1 MNVHKLIFI
10 FFLCGVA
17 YGQNTPT
24 SLTIQK
30 DLRVQGQTVLGG
42 VAKERDIT
50 MTADTIRIKNLDGTG
65 TLLTI
70 DVNGD
75 VVRGTA
81 GAGGVSGLNVGD
93 VLYGASDGTIEQEGE
108 FTYDETINTLLIQGG
123 VSGGLSVTDVGAI
136 VTNVFAGSVTTS
148 DGTDQVS
155 LTENDVIVTINGNS
169 TTFTRASGGSSH
181 TLTFPNAQGGANT
194 RLTNDGSGNLS
205 WAQDIVFEG
214 STDDANETTL
224 TATDPTA
231 DRTVTIQDITGT
243 IPMAVGTPVSLTGQ
257 TASIAATTA
266 YTAPVDGYYAVYYNA
281 TITTAATTSCV
292 LGPLQVRYTE
302 ATDNVVKTF
311 PTSSVN
317 FITQT
322 NRNNTDAAIGGMFM
336 VHAKAGTNIQYIM
349 GYTSSGATAMQYNL
363 EITVIKIR

>member
-1 MNVHKLIFI
+1 MRRLLIISFI
-10 FFLCGVA
+10 WGVC
-17 YGQNTPT
+17 YGQSNPV
-24 SLTIQK
+24 SLTVQK

-65 TLLTI
+65 SLLTI

-75 VVRGTA
+75 VVRGSA
-81 GAGGVSGLNVGD
+81 GAGGVTGLSED
-93 VLYGASDGTIEQEGE
+93 QVLFGKADGTIEQSANFKYTGTE
-108 FTYDETINTLLIQGG
+108 
-123 VSGGLSVTDVGAI
+123 LSL
-136 VTNVFAGSVTTS
+136 S
-148 DGTDQVS
+148 DGTDFMRIGDES
-155 LTENDVIVTINGNS
+155 IRWDKSGYTAIYRT
-169 TTFTRASGGSSH
+169 SGGTNH
-181 TLTFPNAQGGANT
+181 DMYLPNAQGGANT

-205 WAQDIVFEG
+205 WAQDVVFEG

-224 TATDPTA
+224 TPTDPTA
-231 DRTVTIQDITGT
+231 DNTVTIQNITGT

-266 YTAPVDGYYAVYYNA
+266 YTAPVDGYYQVCFNA
-281 TITTAATTSCV
+281 TVTTAATTSCV
-292 LGPLQVRYTE
+292 LGPFQVRYTE
-302 ATDNVVKTF
+302 AHDNVVKTF

-317 FITQT
+317 FVNQT